1 MHHRCEQDQETQE
14 GTKAHQHQT
23 FALIEE
29 LLRRLP
35 LSKRDVDLFDVLA
48 LMQRME
54 ALALALVILSVG
66 WVNHVL
72 GVEDEQSDPVVR
84 LGHRLSTCA
93 GMDALGLDVFEPGAR
108 ADLDLQVMPISMER
122 IEAFA
127 SPVRSTCRPGRRV
140 GSHRPHRSSPDLGCL
155 ESIDANGTLH
165 SELVPSC
172 GMRDGLL
179 RSRRLRRSRP
189 PRWAHDGAGSL
200 LRQANEVTSRTGPDL
215 SMTPIDETTN
225 LLRACLPDSF
235 TCIASTRPDVELE
248 VHHGLEPDLTTVPAQ
263 TPPTDIEV
271 DPDWD
276 ALSDAGVLG
285 AWMDLEPRANATRLR
300 CDLNGTEDVQVG
312 AWDGEGDARV
322 VLAPLA
328 TLLQATGLPSFDIA
342 VGPGTWVIAEA
353 DGRRCI
359 DRQPVGGTTHPP
371 H

>member
-1 MHHRCEQDQETQE
+1 MST
-14 GTKAHQHQT
+14 
-23 FALIEE
+23 
-29 LLRRLP
+29 
-35 LSKRDVDLFDVLA
+35 LFDVLT

-72 GVEDEQSDPVVR
+72 GVEDVEQSDPVVR
-84 LGHRLSTCA
+84 LEGHMRLSTRA

-108 ADLDLQVMPISMER
+108 ADLDLQVVPISDGTHRGVRITGPVNLTDLVDESGRTGR
-122 IEAFA
+122 IEAHL
-127 SPVRSTCRPGRRV
+127 TLD
-140 GSHRPHRSSPDLGCL
+140 HL

-165 SELVPSC
+165 SELVHILWDA
-172 GMRDGLL
+172 GMASFEVVAYVDHD
-179 RSRRLRRSRP
+179 P
-189 PRWAHDGAGSL
+189 PRWAHDGAGSAL

-271 DPDWD
+271 DPAWD

-285 AWMDLEPRANATRLR
+285 VWMDLEPRANATRLR
-300 CDLNGTEDVQVG
+300 CDLNGTEDIQVG

-328 TLLQATGLPSFDIA
+328 TLLQATGLPSFEIA

-359 DRQPVGGTTHPP
+359 DHQPIGGTTQILLIER
-371 H
+371 